1 MEGVFFDH
9 MPFLILIS
17 EDPPRDESDERN
29 SLKKERTT
37 ERIVDHRTT
46 VDPDVMEYIYSS
58 KYKANF
64 KCFLEDKGISHFEWE
79 PGAVLAYF
87 ECHEQKRDENT
98 CCTQKLMGKIK
109 TTTCDHK
116 RK

>member
-1 MEGVFFDH
+1 MS
-9 MPFLILIS
+9 FLILTS

-37 ERIVDHRTT
+37 ERTSST
-46 VDPDVMEYIYSS
+46 VDLDVMEYIYNS

-64 KCFLEDKGISHFEWE
+64 ECFLEDKGISHFQWE

-87 ECHEQKRDENT
+87 ECHKQKRDE
-98 CCTQKLMGKIK
+98 CLKALYFFLSSVQE
-109 TTTCDHK
+109 
-116 RK
+116 